1 MTETIKEVEALVR
14 ELNETRE
21 TLSHMIFSCEYKI
34 TEKVLVEAY
43 ENINAKLEENK
54 DTLNWL
60 KSEIKDK
67 D

>member
-1 MTETIKEVEALVR
+1 MSETINEVEALIH

-34 TEKVLVEAY
+34 TEKILVEAY
-43 ENINAKLEENK
+43 ENINAKLEQNK
-54 DTLNWL
+54 NTLNWL